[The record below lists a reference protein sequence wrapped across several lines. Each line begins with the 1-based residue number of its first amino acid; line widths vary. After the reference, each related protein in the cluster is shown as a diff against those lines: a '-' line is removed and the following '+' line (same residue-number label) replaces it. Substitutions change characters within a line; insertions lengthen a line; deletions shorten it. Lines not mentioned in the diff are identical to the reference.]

1 MRTTLHP
8 SFLPFTKISS
18 EAEMKKAR
26 LLYPAVAICFVVAA
40 VTCNADEQTRF
51 RGYYS
56 GVTKSGEKVIDNL
69 DAWQKVWKVV
79 HKTVTPKPQL
89 PPVDFEKQVVLAVFM
104 GEKSTGGYEIK
115 ITSIKETD
123 QALVVSVRAT
133 SPPADSFTTQALTQ
147 PYDLRVIK
155 KPTKPVEFVTRRKTK

>member
-123 QALVVSVRAT
+123 QALVLAAGRESIRHVEL
-133 SPPADSFTTQALTQ
+133 ALHPHTWRQ
-147 PYDLRVIK
+147 RLLEEAQKARRLR
-155 KPTKPVEFVTRRKTK
+155 RG